1 MTTIVPVN
9 AEATREAVAGMLA
22 DESRVKIRPTGGQK
36 RALKR
41 SRYVASPDKVAGVR
55 VRKAS

>member
-9 AEATREAVAGMLA
+9 AEATREAVAEMLA
-22 DESRVKIRPTGGQK
+22 DESRVKIRPTSGQK

-41 SRYVASPDKVAGVR
+41 ARYIVSPGKVAGVR
-55 VRKAS
+55 KAG